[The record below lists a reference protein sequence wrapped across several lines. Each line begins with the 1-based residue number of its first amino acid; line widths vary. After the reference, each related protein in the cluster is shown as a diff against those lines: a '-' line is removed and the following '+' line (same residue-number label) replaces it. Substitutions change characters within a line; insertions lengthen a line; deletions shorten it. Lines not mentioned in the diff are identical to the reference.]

1 MDNFQYLDFLNNTFQ
16 IRSKKR
22 KKQKVNLNRD
32 QRSKSETP
40 NGQWESKERGK
51 TKKSPKK
58 RENVKEKKEKV
69 RGRLHLEVPK
79 KIWSHIRRFKRTHI
93 HPIRLFAS
101 LNVALS
107 RHQKKSLD
115 LTRFSRVQFSS
126 SKWGWGLKIL
136 SSTIITDILTMSS
149 PVFARRM
156 VPLMLFRARECE
168 ITHYRV
174 NSCLI
179 DQQDDS
185 SPFHTML
192 FIM

>member
-1 MDNFQYLDFLNNTFQ
+1 M
-16 IRSKKR
+16 R
-22 KKQKVNLNRD
+22 KQRARKNQKI
-32 QRSKSETP
+32 P
-40 NGQWESKERGK
+40 
-51 TKKSPKK
+51 PKK

-101 LNVALS
+101 PNVALS

-115 LTRFSRVQFSS
+115 LTRISRVQFSS
-126 SKWGWGLKIL
+126 SKWGWGPKIL
-136 SSTIITDILTMSS
+136 LLSIITDILTMSS

-156 VPLMLFRARECE
+156 VPLMLFRARECK